1 MITRK
6 KQKLLNDQR
15 RTLRDDVQGL
25 HHQFDP
31 RQQPPPKK
39 RLRKEKK
46 KRRRLNQKIQALH
59 ME

>member
-1 MITRK
+1 
-6 KQKLLNDQR
+6 L
-15 RTLRDDVQGL
+15 DDVHAL
-25 HHQFDP
+25 HNQFN
-31 RQQPPPKK
+31 RQQSPPKK

>member
-6 KQKLLNDQR
+6 TQKLLNDQR
-15 RTLRDDVQGL
+15 RTLCDDVQGR

-31 RQQPPPKK
+31 RPQSPPKK